1 MRLLGMRQRSI
12 KQSSMKPGSMR
23 RPQDSH
29 IRCTQI
35 GCSQFRRSHARKA
48 QPAGAVTIRRVSLL
62 VVSLLCLMAA
72 GQAAQTASD
81 ALPRVIFTKEFPNS
95 KPEYFSVVVR
105 ENGAVLY
112 RTAPDDDAPLELRLS
127 PEQTKEIFSLAEKLN
142 WFQDGNLESGRKVA
156 NMGKK
161 TLAYQNST
169 ESNEAVF
176 NHTEVPEA
184 LALAALFERISQTEQ
199 HFLRLEYLVR
209 FDRLGVVK
217 ELLHL
222 EANLNHG
229 RLLGTGHLI
238 PLLEKI
244 RKNRAL
250 VRVAQARA
258 AQIIAK
264 IQSGKY

>member
-1 MRLLGMRQRSI
+1 MRLRDMRQHSI
-12 KQSSMKPGSMR
+12 KQSSMR
-23 RPQDSH
+23 QRLHESH
-29 IRCTQI
+29 IHYYLHPWRLHT
-35 GCSQFRRSHARKA
+35 RKVV
-48 QPAGAVTIRRVSLL
+48 AGSAAVILRVSLL
-62 VVSLLCLMAA
+62 AVSFLCLTAA
-72 GQAAQTASD
+72 GQTAQTASD

-105 ENGAVLY
+105 DNGAVLY
-112 RTAPDDDAPLELRLS
+112 RTAPDDDAPLTLRLS
-127 PEQTKEIFSLAEKLN
+127 PDQTKEIFSLAEKLN
-142 WFQDGNLESGRKVA
+142 WFRDGKLESGRKVA
-156 NMGKK
+156 SMGKK
-161 TLAYQNST
+161 TLAYQNGA
-169 ESNEAVF
+169 ESNEATF

-199 HFLRLEYLVR
+199 HFLHLEYLVR

-229 RLLGTGHLI
+229 RLLGTSHLI
-238 PLLEKI
+238 PILEQI
-244 RKNRAL
+244 RKNRSL
-250 VRVAQARA
+250 VHVAQARA